1 MISARTLRV
10 LRIVGVVYM
19 LLAIAYLV
27 MPIDLDR
34 VGWMGYI
41 DDFFNTAKIVVRG
54 NKVEHYLNDVKIV
67 EYERGTQMWKA
78 LVNYSKHAKWPNFG
92 ELQEGNILLQ
102 DHGNEVYFKNIK
114 IKVLE

>member
-27 MPIDLDR
+27 MPLDLDR

-41 DDFFNTAKIVVRG
+41 DDFFLFMSTFTFMNRAIQKA
-54 NKVEHYLNDVKIV
+54 
-67 EYERGTQMWKA
+67 ERAFIRRQLFLLSSVFFVLCSIW
-78 LVNYSKHAKWPNFG
+78 
-92 ELQEGNILLQ
+92 ILILTSI
-102 DHGNEVYFKNIK
+102 D
-114 IKVLE
+114 

>member
-27 MPIDLDR
+27 MPLDLDR

-41 DDFFNTAKIVVRG
+41 DDFFLFMSAFTFMNGAFQKARSFVVSFS
-54 NKVEHYLNDVKIV
+54 
-67 EYERGTQMWKA
+67 
-78 LVNYSKHAKWPNFG
+78 YSRRCFLCFAPFG
-92 ELQEGNILLQ
+92 FLSSPPLINGRC
-102 DHGNEVYFKNIK
+102 G
-114 IKVLE
+114 

>member
-27 MPIDLDR
+27 MPLDLDR

-41 DDFFNTAKIVVRG
+41 DDFFLFMSAFTFMNGAFQKA
-54 NKVEHYLNDVKIV
+54 
-67 EYERGTQMWKA
+67 ERAFIRRQFFS
-78 LVNYSKHAKWPNFG
+78 YSRRCFLCFAPFG
-92 ELQEGNILLQ
+92 FLSSPPLINGRC
-102 DHGNEVYFKNIK
+102 G
-114 IKVLE
+114 

>member
-27 MPIDLDR
+27 MPLDLDR

-41 DDFFNTAKIVVRG
+41 DDFFLFMSAFTFMNGGFPKA
-54 NKVEHYLNDVKIV
+54 
-67 EYERGTQMWKA
+67 ERAFIRRQLFLLSAVFFVLCPIW
-78 LVNYSKHAKWPNFG
+78 
-92 ELQEGNILLQ
+92 ILILTSI
-102 DHGNEVYFKNIK
+102 D
-114 IKVLE
+114 

>member
-27 MPIDLDR
+27 MPLDLDR

-41 DDFFNTAKIVVRG
+41 DDFFLLCR
-54 NKVEHYLNDVKIV
+54 HSYL
-67 EYERGTQMWKA
+67 
-78 LVNYSKHAKWPNFG
+78 
-92 ELQEGNILLQ
+92 
-102 DHGNEVYFKNIK
+102 
-114 IKVLE
+114 

>member
-27 MPIDLDR
+27 MPLDLDR

-41 DDFFNTAKIVVRG
+41 DDFFLFMSAFTFMNG
-54 NKVEHYLNDVKIV
+54 
-67 EYERGTQMWKA
+67 GTRVHSSSTFPTLGGVFCA
-78 LVNYSKHAKWPNFG
+78 LPHLDSYPH
-92 ELQEGNILLQ
+92 L
-102 DHGNEVYFKNIK
+102 H
-114 IKVLE
+114 